1 MMRYCKKQGFTLVE
15 LVVVVAM
22 VGILAAIA
30 IPNYQDSVKKSRR
43 MDAEGALVGFANAM
57 ERYFTEHNSYKSAA
71 TGGGDTGSPPATLY
85 SNQSPVDGGTKYYD
99 LRISAADD
107 TTYTLEATPAGAQAG
122 DLCGVL
128 TVDNTGV
135 KNAKKNNV
143 AVPNCW

>member
-1 MMRYCKKQGFTLVE
+1 MMVYSKKQGFTLVE

-30 IPNYQDSVKKSRR
+30 IPNYQDSVRKSRR
-43 MDAEGALVGFANAM
+43 KDAEGALVGFANAM

-71 TGGGDTGSPPATLY
+71 TGGADTGFPPVTLY

-99 LRISAADD
+99 LKINAADV
-107 TTYTLEATPAGAQAG
+107 TTYTLEATPAGAQAN
-122 DLCGVL
+122 DSCGIL

-135 KNAKKNNV
+135 RTAKKNNV
-143 AVPNCW
+143 SVPNCW